1 MTRQNVVRLGRRP
14 DLTVET
20 FKRIAREALSEVL
33 EERHARESYSW
44 MRWRPAQDLQPHI
57 IVFQLCA
64 VLKEGLEEEE
74 PNEGQEDMRVGIDS
88 PMCIP
93 NDLTETKA
101 KQLIKEWLR
110 EADGSHAC

>member
-1 MTRQNVVRLGRRP
+1 MNV
-14 DLTVET
+14 EE
-20 FKRIAREALSEVL
+20 FKRIAGAALSEVL
-33 EERHARESYSW
+33 EERHAKESYSW
-44 MRWRPAQDLQPHI
+44 MRWRPAQDPQPN
-57 IVFQLCA
+57 IVITHLCG

-93 NDLTETKA
+93 NNLTETKA

-110 EADGSHAC
+110 ETDLQ